1 LFGTAGRRL
10 LVPTSISSDAHLTPP
25 TTRSATARPPPSRQK
40 FCVRLPDSH
49 KHSKRERETHTSHR
63 KPIEVPHSKTAGLR
77 MCPRVC
83 QEALVPEVGDQIQ
96 VAATKVDQATRSGVV
111 TDVRGRMITVQ
122 WATGDQS
129 VFVPAPGTL
138 TVLGRADTRP
148 RRTTG
153 SARASRSA
161 RRATPTRPTTTKKPL
176 AKKTPVPKPAKKA
189 AAKATARKA
198 PARKTPRKVA
208 AKATA
213 RKAPARKTAK
223 KVAAKATAR
232 KAPARKTAKRP
243 TAQRRTTVTRKAAR
257 SRVR

>member
-1 LFGTAGRRL
+1 
-10 LVPTSISSDAHLTPP
+10 
-25 TTRSATARPPPSRQK
+25 
-40 FCVRLPDSH
+40 
-49 KHSKRERETHTSHR
+49 
-63 KPIEVPHSKTAGLR
+63 
-77 MCPRVC
+77 
-83 QEALVPEVGDQIQ
+83 VPEVGDQIQ
-96 VAATKVDQATRSGVV
+96 VAGTKVDQATRSGVV

-153 SARASRSA
+153 RARASRSA
-161 RRATPTRPTTTKKPL
+161 RGAIPTRPTTTKK
-176 AKKTPVPKPAKKA
+176 AARKTPVPKPAKKA

-213 RKAPARKTAK
+213 RKAPARKTPR

-232 KAPARKTAKRP
+232 TATARKTAKRP